1 MNENMQTMTENTAN
15 DFIKALEDMNQAAE
29 EYADTMRKV
38 MPDIADQIVLEV
50 WKKNLYYT
58 ERYFSAWPITRWWW
72 KRKMEKSKIA
82 LMNAN
87 QFAAGLKAEI
97 LKLNQDVVN

>member
-1 MNENMQTMTENTAN
+1 MNENMQTMAENTAN
-15 DFIKALEDMNQAAE
+15 DFIKALEGMNQAAE
-29 EYADTMRKV
+29 ECADTMRKV

-72 KRKMEKSKIA
+72 KRKMEKSKVA
-82 LMNAN
+82 LEKAN
-87 QFAAGLKAEI
+87 QFALEMKGIIKT
-97 LKLNQDVVN
+97 NSDVVN